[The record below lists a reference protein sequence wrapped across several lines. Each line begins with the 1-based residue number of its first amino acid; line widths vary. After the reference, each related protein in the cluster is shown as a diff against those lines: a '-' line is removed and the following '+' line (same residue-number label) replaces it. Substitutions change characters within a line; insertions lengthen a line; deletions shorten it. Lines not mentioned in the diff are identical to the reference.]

1 MSASAAT
8 TALRKGVPVAASER
22 HNARA
27 APAPS
32 ADKRYCGYAGELALR
47 IYRPAAEMPSA
58 VVVLFHGGGF
68 VGGSLDAIATV
79 AAGMAARLD
88 LAVAT
93 PGYTLAGERAF
104 PAAVED
110 AYAAIAWAAENAQRE
125 QWDPGRLIVAG
136 VEAGGNLA
144 AVAAMMARDRGGPA
158 LAAQILV
165 APMLDPTLT
174 SHSMQHASA
183 SAPRWQGECNA
194 CYRAYLPNAA
204 DRLHP
209 YAAPSS
215 CSRVAGLAPALIL
228 TARDDPLRDEAEAYG
243 AKLVAAGVT
252 TEVARLQHIEAAK
265 STWTEEAWTALKAF
279 VRRLFISHAASL

>member
-1 MSASAAT
+1 MSTEAVAAASAE
-8 TALRKGVPVAASER
+8 ER
-22 HNARA
+22 YR
-27 APAPS
+27 
-32 ADKRYCGYAGELALR
+32 GYAGELALR
-47 IYRPAAEMPSA
+47 IYRPAPSAAPA

-68 VGGSLDAIATV
+68 VGGSLDGIAPH
-79 AAGMAARLD
+79 AAAMAARLD

-93 PGYTLAGERAF
+93 PGYTLAGELPF
-104 PAAVED
+104 PAAVKD
-110 AYAAIAWAAENAQRE
+110 AYAAITWAVKNAHRE
-125 QWDPGRLIVAG
+125 HWDSRRLVVAG

-165 APMLDPTLT
+165 APMLDPSLT
-174 SHSMQHASA
+174 SRSMQHVAANASR
-183 SAPRWQGECNA
+183 SRGECNA

-228 TARDDPLRDEAEAYG
+228 TAEGDPLRDEAEAYG
-243 AKLVAAGVT
+243 AKLITAGVT
-252 TEVARLQHIEAAK
+252 TQVSRLVRIEAAK
-265 STWTEEAWTALKAF
+265 ETWTDEAWTILAAF
-279 VRRLFISHAASL
+279 IGPRVANP

>member
-1 MSASAAT
+1 LSKTTIAALVATSAVASAD
-8 TALRKGVPVAASER
+8 ER
-22 HNARA
+22 YR
-27 APAPS
+27 
-32 ADKRYCGYAGELALR
+32 GYAGELALR
-47 IYRPAAEMPSA
+47 IHRPAAGAPTA

-68 VGGSLDAIATV
+68 VGGSPDAIAPL
-79 AAGMAARLD
+79 AAAMAMRLD
-88 LAVAT
+88 FAVAT
-93 PGYTLAGERAF
+93 PGYTLAGECPF

-110 AYAAIAWAAENAQRE
+110 AYAAITWAAENAHRQR
-125 QWDPGRLIVAG
+125 WDARRLMVAG

-158 LAAQILV
+158 LVAQILV

-174 SHSMQHASA
+174 SHSMQHVTAN
-183 SAPRWQGECNA
+183 APRSQGACNA

-228 TARDDPLRDEAEAYG
+228 TAEDDPLRDEAEAYG
-243 AKLVAAGVT
+243 AKLITAGVT
-252 TEVARLQHIEAAK
+252 TEVSRLPRIEAANN
-265 STWTEEAWTALKAF
+265 TWTDEAWTVLAAF
-279 VRRLFISHAASL
+279 LESRVAILQPPVDNTNRAIKHHE